1 MDMSAIA
8 KACRRGTRGRSLSA
22 TLLLLLLLLITG
34 SATALAA
41 TSGDVGSPGGSGVGK
56 TGKERLSD
64 KASDEQ
70 RTDDCKV
77 PQARRTRTRPTGCP

>member
-22 TLLLLLLLLITG
+22 PLLLLLLLLITG

-41 TSGDVGSPGGSGVGK
+41 TGGDVGSPGGSGVGK